1 MLASEREDTLAHRG
15 VFFLAVAPRALV
27 GMDQTHRFERER
39 GPEPVPGRRRF
50 YRRWRRIELAWLVAA
65 FAATLMMTYVFAT
78 VVSTDNGIRTEA
90 SQR

>member
-1 MLASEREDTLAHRG
+1 
-15 VFFLAVAPRALV
+15 
-27 GMDQTHRFERER
+27 MDQTHRFERER

-65 FAATLMMTYVFAT
+65 FAATLIWLVAAFAATLMMTYVLAT

>member
-1 MLASEREDTLAHRG
+1 
-15 VFFLAVAPRALV
+15 
-27 GMDQTHRFERER
+27 MDQTHRFERER

-50 YRRWRRIELAWLVAA
+50 YRRWRRIELAWLIAA

-90 SQR
+90 GQR